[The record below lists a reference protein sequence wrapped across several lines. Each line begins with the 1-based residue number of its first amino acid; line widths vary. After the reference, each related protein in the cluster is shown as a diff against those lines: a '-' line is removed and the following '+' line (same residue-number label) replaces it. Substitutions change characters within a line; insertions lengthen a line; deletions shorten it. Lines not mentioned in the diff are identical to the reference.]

1 MFQEWKWSGF
11 NVALAVEAIIFGG
24 LSCLVMY
31 GAARVND
38 AREAQVDMLVHRRH
52 RLVRTIESLSARMLS
67 GRAVTQQEVNDFHNK
82 LPEWEKTAELLA
94 TTVDV
99 LPVTD
104 KRFVLLQPILGSPL
118 RKSSVFALATLY
130 VYAVY
135 IAISPS
141 LSAQLP

>member
-1 MFQEWKWSGF
+1 
-11 NVALAVEAIIFGG
+11 
-24 LSCLVMY
+24 
-31 GAARVND
+31 
-38 AREAQVDMLVHRRH
+38 
-52 RLVRTIESLSARMLS
+52 MLS
-67 GRAVTQQEVNDFHNK
+67 GRAVTQQEVHDFYNK

-94 TTVDV
+94 TTADV

-104 KRFVLLQPILGSPL
+104 KRFELQQPLLGSPL
-118 RKSSVFALATLY
+118 RKSSVVALATLY